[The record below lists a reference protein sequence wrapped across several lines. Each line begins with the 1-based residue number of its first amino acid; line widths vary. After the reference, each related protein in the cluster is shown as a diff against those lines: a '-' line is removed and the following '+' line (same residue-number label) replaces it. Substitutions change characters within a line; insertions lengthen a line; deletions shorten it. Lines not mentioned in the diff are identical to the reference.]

1 MIFSSGYSTF
11 TSSGSNRRDMPNL
24 RSATVNALFKCSATN
39 SDPMD
44 QNRVSRSGFG
54 MFCPDSDPKP
64 DSNLLYLHGLFD
76 IKNVAG
82 PGQNNL
88 DLPNCS
94 KAQ

>member
-1 MIFSSGYSTF
+1 
-11 TSSGSNRRDMPNL
+11 
-24 RSATVNALFKCSATN
+24 
-39 SDPMD
+39 MD

-88 DLPNCS
+88 DLPNCF
-94 KAQ
+94 KAQWSHDNQTELVKSIFYLQNTTVQ